1 MRNKFAH
8 HLTYEPPIEDVK
20 QIFIKA
26 SKSFDDLTD
35 GIEQGLGEIEG
46 KKKISECEDWM
57 IPELFVQISYDL
69 HSIYNELGGDI
80 EDF

>member
-1 MRNKFAH
+1 
-8 HLTYEPPIEDVK
+8 
-20 QIFIKA
+20 
-26 SKSFDDLTD
+26 LTD

-46 KKKISECEDWM
+46 KKNLNECEDWM

-80 EDF
+80 EDFKT